1 MKNIDALAEYP
12 LIMSVR
18 DLQDFMEISQTGAY
32 SLTQC
37 RRFPAARIGNR
48 VMIFKNDFI
57 NWLKEGE
64 VHG

>member
-1 MKNIDALAEYP
+1 MKSIDVLAEYP
-12 LIMSVR
+12 LIMSVS
-18 DLQDFMEISQTGAY
+18 DLQNFMEISQTGAY

-37 RRFPAARIGNR
+37 KRFPAVRIGNR
-48 VMIFKNDFI
+48 VMIFKNNFI